1 MEGVPGIW
9 PNHQRGVGTA
19 HLYQA
24 PQVFAPDLLTGVVD
38 VVAVAD
44 HRHGHIG
51 ELLDDVLEGVFL
63 VVLSP
68 RCDSA
73 AGTKEKNCWMRKTA
87 GCKCAKGLS

>member
-1 MEGVPGIW
+1 MHLQNSIEGVPGIW
-9 PNHQRGVGTA
+9 SNHQRGVSTA
-19 HLYQA
+19 RFYQA
-24 PQVFAPDLLTGVVD
+24 PQVLAPDLLTGVVD

-44 HRHGHIG
+44 HRHGHTG

-73 AGTKEKNCWMRKTA
+73 AGKKNKTA
-87 GCKCAKGLS
+87 Q